1 MSLRTGILSDDHFK
15 KNCLDYQAP
24 RVGVFN
30 ADFAGDTINPFYDGI
45 KTPKYQRSAPKP
57 QSLDVLAVNQA
68 ALYKG
73 NRQQIARDILQQEQT
88 SAREFKPPPIKLRT
102 LEQQINDNF
111 EYAITTGLDLLFD
124 DVEGIRKSTEEASRV
139 EQQTMK
145 RMIATNRGTQMIKQS
160 ISTETQTQNIQK
172 YLLSFMNKAPDQQK
186 TLINLFSN
194 KLIRQG
200 VNVSEYNLNLS
211 QPETGKTDRR
221 TRIVE
226 RLLEIANARG
236 ANVDL
241 EDMFNPL
248 GRLPIPTGIGSTS
261 TASQA
266 GTSVGTSTQ
275 ASIAPTV
282 QGTPETSTSAT
293 TTEVQKK

>member
-1 MSLRTGILSDDHFK
+1 MSLRTGILSDSHFK

-24 RVGVFN
+24 RIGVFN
-30 ADFAGDTINPFYDGI
+30 ADFAGDTMNPFFDGI

-73 NRQQIARDILQQEQT
+73 NRQKIARDILQQEQT

-102 LEQQINDNF
+102 VEQQNDENF
-111 EYAITTGLDLLFD
+111 DYAIRAGLNIFD
-124 DVEGIRKSTEEASRV
+124 DIEGIRKSTEEASRV

-145 RMIATNRGTQMIKQS
+145 RMIATNRGTQMTKQT
-160 ISTETQTQNIQK
+160 ISTQTQNIQK
-172 YLLSFMNKAPDQQK
+172 YLLSFMNKSPDEQK
-186 TLINLFSN
+186 TLLNVFGN
-194 KLIRQG
+194 QLIRQG
-200 VNVSEYNLNLS
+200 VNVREYNLELTGT
-211 QPETGKTDRR
+211 EVGKTDRR

-236 ANVDL
+236 ANIDL

-248 GRLPIPTGIGSTS
+248 GRLPLPTGMGSTS

-282 QGTPETSTSAT
+282 EGTPETSTSAT
-293 TTEVQKK
+293 TTETEKK

>member
-24 RVGVFN
+24 RIGVFN
-30 ADFAGDTINPFYDGI
+30 ADFAGDTMNPFFDGI
-45 KTPKYQRSAPKP
+45 RTPKYQRSAPKP

-68 ALYKG
+68 GLYKG
-73 NRQQIARDILQQEQT
+73 NRQQIAREILQQEQT

-102 LEQQINDNF
+102 VEQQNNDNF
-111 EYAITTGLDLLFD
+111 EYAIRADVNIFD
-124 DVEGIRKSTEEASRV
+124 DVEGIRKSTEESSRI

-145 RMIATNRGTQMIKQS
+145 RMIATNRGTQMTKQS

-172 YLLSFMNKAPDQQK
+172 YLLLYMNKAPDEQK
-186 TLINLFSN
+186 TLINLFGS

-200 VNVSEYNLNLS
+200 VNISEYNLNLS
-211 QPETGKTDRR
+211 GAETGKTDRR

-248 GRLPIPTGIGSTS
+248 GRVPAPTGMGSTS
-261 TASQA
+261 TSSQA
-266 GTSVGTSTQ
+266 GTSVGTSTE

-282 QGTPETSTSAT
+282 QGIPETSTSAT
-293 TTEVQKK
+293 TPETEKK

>member
-1 MSLRTGILSDDHFK
+1 MSLRTGILSDKHFK

-30 ADFAGDTINPFYDGI
+30 ADFAGDTINPMYDGI
-45 KTPKYQRSAPKP
+45 RTPKYQRSAPKP
-57 QSLDVLAVNQA
+57 QSLDVLAVNHA
-68 ALYKG
+68 GLYKG

-102 LEQQINDNF
+102 AEQQNDENF
-111 EYAITTGLDLLFD
+111 DYAIRAGLNIFD
-124 DVEGIRKSTEEASRV
+124 DIEGIRKSTEEASRV

-145 RMIATNRGTQMIKQS
+145 RMISTNRGTQITKQS

-172 YLLSFMNKAPDQQK
+172 YLLSFMNKGPDEQK
-186 TLINLFSN
+186 TLLNVFGN
-194 KLIRQG
+194 KLIKQG
-200 VNVSEYNLNLS
+200 VNVREYNLELTG
-211 QPETGKTDRR
+211 PETGKSDRR

-236 ANVDL
+236 ANIDL

-248 GRLPIPTGIGSTS
+248 GRLPLPTGMGSTS
-261 TASQA
+261 TSSQA

-293 TTEVQKK
+293 TTETQKK